1 MRSFPIQLLVQI
13 FMQEMNHIGVV
24 ASNAVDWGF
33 VPQSSQTKD
42 QNIGM
47 CCFSVKHTALR
58 SRSTYWLA
66 WNQNNVSKW
75 NDMSTGE
82 RTVFSKSQHYKN
94 PTKLVG
100 LVQSRHH
107 LHHIDML
114 FVFTMIQLQ
123 NCPFDVTNN
132 NYLLTH
138 SSIKCN
144 QKRNLLLI
152 YVEICF
158 IIANFH

>member
-1 MRSFPIQLLVQI
+1 MRSFPIQLLIQI

-58 SRSTYWLA
+58 SRSTYWLT

-82 RTVFSKSQHYKN
+82 RTVVSKSQHYKN
-94 PTKLVG
+94 QTKLVG

-114 FVFTMIQLQ
+114 FVLTMIQLQ
-123 NCPFDVTNN
+123 NCPFGVTNN

-144 QKRNLLLI
+144 LRK
-152 YVEICF
+152 EI
-158 IIANFH
+158 